1 MHHPVVRVLR
11 GLKMTLRGETEAHA
25 ELRSRVVGVTVL
37 TVVVDLV
44 TAAIALAFERG
55 HAGLHTYWDALF
67 WTTTQILTV
76 SSSLSTPETTGG
88 KLLDVFLEVW
98 AIVVV
103 TSVAGVFASFFHH
116 RAREKWKTAHLPE

>member
-1 MHHPVVRVLR
+1 MRVLR
-11 GLKMTLRGETEAHA
+11 GVKMTLRAETEAHA
-25 ELRSRVVGVTVL
+25 ELRSRVVGVTLV
-37 TVVVDLV
+37 TIVVDLL
-44 TAAIALAFERG
+44 TAGLALAFERG
-55 HAGLHTYWDALF
+55 HAGLHSYWDALF

-88 KLLDVFLEVW
+88 KLLDVFLEIW

-116 RAREKWKTAHLPE
+116 RAREKWKAAHLPEAPTP

>member
-1 MHHPVVRVLR
+1 
-11 GLKMTLRGETEAHA
+11 MTARGETEAHR

-37 TVVVDLV
+37 TIIIDLL
-44 TAAIALAFERG
+44 AAALALMFEQG

-88 KLLDVFLEVW
+88 KLLDIFLEVW

-116 RAREKWKTAHLPE
+116 RAREKWKAAHLPEAPTP